1 MNKKMFIICALFV
14 LISSCKNDES
24 SLSEQGGLSE
34 QDSLSKQNSLSKQGR
49 RYAIKISEFSVKI
62 KNKDA
67 NSSWKDLGTLLMQKE
82 EGKEGLILVGL
93 VKDAVRGGHN
103 ATFFLLEPSEI
114 NNFLKAMIKGGSF
127 KTGMYYGYSDEES
140 VINGIKHK
148 EIITKI
154 ETINGSQHITFSGG
168 KIKDSPNRTAEYAIP
183 LEEFK
188 KNLK

>member
-1 MNKKMFIICALFV
+1 MNKKMFIICVLFV

-49 RYAIKISEFSVKI
+49 SYTIKFSEFSVKI
-62 KNKDA
+62 KHKDA

-93 VKDAVRGGHN
+93 VKDAVGGGHN

-127 KTGMYYGYSDEES
+127 KTGMYYGYSDELN
-140 VINGIKHK
+140 VANGIKHK

-154 ETINGSQHITFSGG
+154 ETINGAQHITFSGG
-168 KIKDSPNRTAEYAIP
+168 KIKDSPNRNAEYAIP